1 VKREKE
7 REIRRIIDEKHDKE
21 AEYKKWW
28 GHAELMYGEEEENMT
43 QAQRE
48 QKAEAAVNR
57 IVSCYTKRD
66 ANDYSQWKDWE
77 PKDPVT
83 VAEKEEQDALL
94 SKMRDAEFEK
104 TNADFCNNF
113 KNDMEERQKS
123 TLKKREVASRE
134 QKFGNA
140 YFKRKDM
147 KQALG
152 HYMAALAEDN
162 FRVPLLTNIAQV
174 HLRNENYD
182 QVLEFCKRAI
192 FVDKKCIKAFSR
204 RAKVWIVKKDYAA
217 AMKDLNAAVEI
228 EPDNHDLRKEYDD
241 LKEVVAELKMETEVK
256 ERVKALE
263 EQERTQQ
270 AKQKAKKAASAK
282 KSEEGKENSPGSHN
296 SPEKGDPAL
305 GEGGGTALADPTEK
319 NDTVSSAEFGS
330 GFESLLSNLT
340 AGANAE
346 EFSSDPKVRM
356 EQQMKQ
362 LSKLSPTELEREGE
376 NFMLI
381 MGKKM
386 IEQLKQEE
394 RDHAEKIAKLITAGT
409 DEPSDSDGEGADV
422 AADLAAIVA
431 SSPDSKKIAIT
442 EDDSDDSDEEEE
454 DEETDEVVVATSSGG
469 EPPVAPA
476 RTIAPVSC
484 RSRRSGSKSPGRR
497 KKHSHHPHSPHHHSH
512 KGTRGSPPQVPKVS
526 APEALCT
533 FLSTPE
539 LRVMMRT
546 GEGLELLLKRLTWG
560 GEEECK
566 EYGLEGEKATRM
578 LADPALVHT
587 LEALRKTVEDDTRN
601 KKLFCSKQGTKG
613 GNIHGMMMVLN
624 LLVEPPAQEQLPE
637 GVGIRGLML
646 AAMRLVDECADL
658 EQCVGRVCNPK
669 KPETLTAILALLM
682 SNDAELVTAA
692 ASVVTTLTQNTA
704 GKVALRDAEPEPLSA
719 LAHAILAQGP
729 ELVLKAGVAAG
740 SAGSRRNGKTSPSK
754 SKNPKKK
761 GGKKNKG
768 MDLADPRS
776 EEVDHTGTSDQRRLA
791 REACVAAIT
800 TLTLDATMRERIA
813 TSTAIDHH
821 SIGAASGGSGGG
833 RGAGGDDGTEQVQL
847 VRLLVGMLR
856 QQSDGGHE
864 TSAAE
869 SSALAALMNGCL
881 ESTGK
886 ARQQVVEAG
895 GLPIFLTYVSPH
907 TRSRHA
913 SDEAVVRAAGL
924 ISRCAQLPPAKE
936 MLSRPHAFTTL
947 VRAMGGTERS
957 KLSVECSAKLDE
969 HLVRITAVVID
980 NPELQKLLLKEGGL
994 KKMLAFLPPPN
1005 FEEAFSKEAA
1015 ARIRKARDFAF
1026 ARGTC
1031 IGNATRCLIQ
1041 CLTPEAV
1048 NGEIGACVVESE
1060 GIERFITLLRDSKD
1074 GPVRKN
1080 VAIALAKLTRNPKA
1094 MEKIKALRG
1103 MEMLRELG
1111 NSLLA

>member
-1 VKREKE
+1 
-7 REIRRIIDEKHDKE
+7 
-21 AEYKKWW
+21 
-28 GHAELMYGEEEENMT
+28 
-43 QAQRE
+43 
-48 QKAEAAVNR
+48 
-57 IVSCYTKRD
+57 
-66 ANDYSQWKDWE
+66 
-77 PKDPVT
+77 
-83 VAEKEEQDALL
+83 
-94 SKMRDAEFEK
+94 
-104 TNADFCNNF
+104 
-113 KNDMEERQKS
+113 
-123 TLKKREVASRE
+123 
-134 QKFGNA
+134 
-140 YFKRKDM
+140 
-147 KQALG
+147 
-152 HYMAALAEDN
+152 
-162 FRVPLLTNIAQV
+162 
-174 HLRNENYD
+174 
-182 QVLEFCKRAI
+182 
-192 FVDKKCIKAFSR
+192 
-204 RAKVWIVKKDYAA
+204 
-217 AMKDLNAAVEI
+217 
-228 EPDNHDLRKEYDD
+228 
-241 LKEVVAELKMETEVK
+241 
-256 ERVKALE
+256 
-263 EQERTQQ
+263 
-270 AKQKAKKAASAK
+270 
-282 KSEEGKENSPGSHN
+282 
-296 SPEKGDPAL
+296 
-305 GEGGGTALADPTEK
+305 
-319 NDTVSSAEFGS
+319 
-330 GFESLLSNLT
+330 
-340 AGANAE
+340 
-346 EFSSDPKVRM
+346 
-356 EQQMKQ
+356 
-362 LSKLSPTELEREGE
+362 
-376 NFMLI
+376 
-381 MGKKM
+381 
-386 IEQLKQEE
+386 
-394 RDHAEKIAKLITAGT
+394 
-409 DEPSDSDGEGADV
+409 
-422 AADLAAIVA
+422 
-431 SSPDSKKIAIT
+431 
-442 EDDSDDSDEEEE
+442 
-454 DEETDEVVVATSSGG
+454 
-469 EPPVAPA
+469 
-476 RTIAPVSC
+476 
-484 RSRRSGSKSPGRR
+484 
-497 KKHSHHPHSPHHHSH
+497 
-512 KGTRGSPPQVPKVS
+512 
-526 APEALCT
+526 
-533 FLSTPE
+533 
-539 LRVMMRT
+539 
-546 GEGLELLLKRLTWG
+546 
-560 GEEECK
+560 
-566 EYGLEGEKATRM
+566 
-578 LADPALVHT
+578 
-587 LEALRKTVEDDTRN
+587 
-601 KKLFCSKQGTKG
+601 
-613 GNIHGMMMVLN
+613 
-624 LLVEPPAQEQLPE
+624 
-637 GVGIRGLML
+637 
-646 AAMRLVDECADL
+646 
-658 EQCVGRVCNPK
+658 
-669 KPETLTAILALLM
+669 
-682 SNDAELVTAA
+682 
-692 ASVVTTLTQNTA
+692 
-704 GKVALRDAEPEPLSA
+704 LSA